1 MWGVTDTSFYW
12 MTIGEIDELQQALTE
27 NHDQPEIRRRLDTL
41 YASTNLYATLDTG
54 FYSLL
59 MFFACAGALFAA
71 EKFNESK
78 AQPQI
83 PAAGR
88 EKHGFPDSM
97 AAQPALKA
105 NILLTWVLLG
115 YASAHL
121 FIEIQPRYRYF
132 AMPAICMLAALGF
145 LRIWHR
151 IWRRAA

>member
-1 MWGVTDTSFYW
+1 
-12 MTIGEIDELQQALTE
+12 
-27 NHDQPEIRRRLDTL
+27 
-41 YASTNLYATLDTG
+41 
-54 FYSLL
+54 
-59 MFFACAGALFAA
+59 MFFACAGALSAA

-78 AQPQI
+78 TRPPV
-83 PAAGR
+83 PAVSG

-97 AAQPALKA
+97 AAQPALAA
-105 NILLTWVLLG
+105 NALLAWALLG